1 MRNKISTKKLLISA
15 ICVAA
20 GITLQIAESAFD
32 FFAVPGGKIG
42 LANIITIV
50 SLYILG
56 GKYATGVAFMR
67 SVLGC
72 VLYGGAGAMPYS
84 VCGAVFSAVCMSVLY
99 YKTRGKLSAVGLSVA
114 GAAAS
119 SMAQI
124 AVGTVIFSN
133 PYLFTYLPVILL
145 VSLAGGICTG
155 FGAKLIL
162 DRMVGRDL

>member
-1 MRNKISTKKLLISA
+1 MKNKTSTKKLLISA

-56 GKYATGVAFMR
+56 GKYAAGIAFMR

-72 VLYGGAGAMPYS
+72 VLYGGVSAMPYS
-84 VCGAVFSAVCMSVLY
+84 VCGAVFSAACMSALY
-99 YKTRGKLSAVGLSVA
+99 YKAGEKLSAVGLSVA

-119 SMAQI
+119 SAAQI
-124 AVGTVIFSN
+124 AVGAVIFSN
-133 PYLFTYLPVILL
+133 AYLFTYLPVILL

-155 FGAKLIL
+155 FGSKLIL
-162 DRMVGRDL
+162 DRVVGRNL